1 MIHFDLIL
9 EVAVEILAA
18 AAGSLGFGVLFN
30 IRGKKLL
37 AVVLGGALAWGA
49 FLALFACGMGEPM
62 AYFLVALLVSLYAEG
77 MARLLK
83 APATVFV
90 APSLVPL
97 IPGSS
102 LYYTMTYALGGDA
115 VKFFEKAGSALAL
128 ASALAGGIIISV
140 VFARLIFRP
149 HIAKNE
155 GKKQ

>member
-1 MIHFDLIL
+1 MITLDMVL
-9 EVAVEILAA
+9 EIALEILAA
-18 AAGSLGFGVLFN
+18 AAGSLGFSVLFN

-37 AVVLGGALAWGA
+37 AVTLGGALGWAA
-49 FLALFACGMGEPM
+49 YLLLFALGMGEPM

-102 LYYTMTYALGGDA
+102 LYYTMTYALGGNTA
-115 VKFFEKAGSALAL
+115 QFLEKAGSALAL
-128 ASALAGGIIISV
+128 ASALAGGIIISA
-140 VFARLIFRP
+140 VFVRILFKP
-149 HIAKNE
+149 HVPKKE
-155 GKKQ
+155 GKTL